1 MLSVVIATDDSERP
15 LLSTLAALVPGAA
28 TGTVREVI
36 VADGG
41 SRDQTREIAD
51 VAGCRIL
58 VLPTSSAAA
67 RLKAG
72 AAIARGPWLMFLEPG
87 VVPDTIWITEVTRFV
102 EAAERSGQA
111 DSRAAVFRPGADA
124 DTLRPALA
132 EAFALFC
139 ATFGGRPRPEQG
151 LIISKRGYDRLG
163 GHADASRGRTDLIR
177 RIGRRHTVMLRCG
190 AVRMGSAVSGH

>member
-15 LLSTLAALVPGAA
+15 LLSTLAALVAGAA

-41 SRDQTREIAD
+41 SRDQTREVAD

-58 VLPTSSAAA
+58 VLPASSPAA

-72 AAIARGPWLMFLEPG
+72 ATMARGPWLMFLEPG

-102 EAAERSGQA
+102 EAAERSGRA
-111 DSRAAVFRPGADA
+111 DSRVAVFRPGAPA
-124 DTLRPALA
+124 DTPRPALA
-132 EAFALFC
+132 EAFALVR
-139 ATFGGRPRPEQG
+139 ATLGGRPRPEQG
-151 LIISKRGYDRLG
+151 LIISKRGYDRIG
-163 GHADASRGRTDLIR
+163 GHTDRDRGRSDLIR
-177 RIGRRHTVMLRCG
+177 RIGRRQTVVLRCA
-190 AVRMGSAVSGH
+190 AVKVASPSY